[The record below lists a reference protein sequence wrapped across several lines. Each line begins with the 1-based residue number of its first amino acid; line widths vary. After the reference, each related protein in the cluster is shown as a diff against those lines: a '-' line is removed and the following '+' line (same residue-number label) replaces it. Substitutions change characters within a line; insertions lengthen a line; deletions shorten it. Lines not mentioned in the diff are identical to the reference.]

1 MSDKNRNDGKASN
14 VVQSSR
20 HDGDVNAP
28 VITGDGANVVI
39 GDNHGGIHQ
48 VFGGKR

>member
-1 MSDKNRNDGKASN
+1 MSNDNRNEGDANN

-28 VITGDGANVVI
+28 VITGDGATI
-39 GDNHGGIHQ
+39 IQGDNHGSIHQ
-48 VFGGKR
+48 TFGGK